1 VGAFAASSETD
12 RLRAVATVE
21 IHGSRPADEADLSRR
36 IGAAEV
42 VLSFRPAFTRFPARV
57 VRDAKALRMICISGT
72 GVEEVDVKE
81 ASARGIAVANVPGP
95 ANRAV
100 AEHCLALLFAVA
112 RRIGEQDRAVRAG
125 TWQALEGV
133 ELGGKTLGIVG
144 LSGISRELVPLA
156 AGVGMRV
163 LSWSRDNAPER
174 ARAAGTTATPLDEL
188 LARSDVVSLHVR
200 LTPGTTGM
208 IGARELGLMKP
219 GAILINTARG
229 PVVDE
234 AALIAA
240 LRSGRL
246 RGAGLDVF
254 ATEPLPAGHP
264 LLDLPTVVMTP
275 VAGWN
280 TVDAAERMIRQAVD
294 NVAGFLGGRPINVVN
309 PEALTHQEDTR

>member
-1 VGAFAASSETD
+1 MGAFAASPETD
-12 RLRAVATVE
+12 RLRALATVE
-21 IHGSRPADEADLSRR
+21 IHGSRPADEADLSLR
-36 IGAAEV
+36 IAAADV
-42 VLSFRPAFTRFPARV
+42 VLSFRPAFTRFPAGV
-57 VRDAKALRMICISGT
+57 IGEAKALRLICISGT

-81 ASARGIAVANVPGP
+81 ATSRGIAVANVPGP

-112 RRIGEQDRAVRAG
+112 RRIGEQDRAIRAG

-144 LSGISRELVPLA
+144 ISGISRELVPLA
-156 AGVGMRV
+156 AGLGMRV

-174 ARAAGTTATPLDEL
+174 ARAAGTSATPLDEL
-188 LARSDVVSLHVR
+188 LAVSDVVSLHVR
-200 LTPGTTGM
+200 LTPSTTGM

-264 LLDLPTVVMTP
+264 LVDLPTVVMTP

-280 TVDAAERMIRQAVD
+280 TVDASERMIRQAVD
-294 NVAGFLGGRPINVVN
+294 NVAGFLRGRPINVVN

>member
-1 VGAFAASSETD
+1 VGAFAASPETD
-12 RLRAVATVE
+12 RLRTLATVE
-21 IHGSRPADEADLSRR
+21 IHGSRPADEAELSRR
-36 IGAAEV
+36 IAAADA
-42 VLSFRPAFTRFPARV
+42 VLSFRPAFTRFPAGV
-57 VRDAKALRMICISGT
+57 IGKAKALKLICISGT

-81 ASARGIAVANVPGP
+81 ATARDVAVANVPGP

-112 RRIGEQDRAVRAG
+112 RRLGEQDRAIRDG
-125 TWQALEGV
+125 TWQALEGI

-144 LSGISRELVPLA
+144 ISGISRELIPLA
-156 AGVGMRV
+156 AALGMRV

-174 ARAAGTTATPLDEL
+174 ARAAGATATPLDEL
-188 LARSDVVSLHVR
+188 LAVSDVVSLHVR
-200 LTPGTTGM
+200 LNASTTGM

-234 AALIAA
+234 AAMIEA

-254 ATEPLPAGHP
+254 AKEPLPAGHP
-264 LLDLPTVVMTP
+264 LAGLPNVVMTP
-275 VAGWN
+275 VSGWN
-280 TVDAAERMIRQAVD
+280 TVDASERMIRQAVD
-294 NVAGFLGGRPINVVN
+294 NIVGFLGGRPINVVN
-309 PEALTHQEDTR
+309 PEVLRHKEEKR